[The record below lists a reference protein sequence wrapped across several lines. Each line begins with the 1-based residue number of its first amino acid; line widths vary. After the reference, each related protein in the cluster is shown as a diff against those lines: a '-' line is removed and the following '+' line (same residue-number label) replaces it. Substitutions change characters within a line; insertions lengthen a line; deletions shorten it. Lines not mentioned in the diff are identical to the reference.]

1 MHWLSDWCIFTRLSC
16 VFMLKIVFFFS
27 EISSFIN
34 QRQGKKPYFVI
45 FKWQPC
51 KFENTVFF
59 LFSSLLLLVW
69 LRINN
74 FFSHIRPFWRFAWGF
89 FFLLLSR
96 FLFLVILHTFFSFCF
111 YGQNKL
117 SASRYDCQEKNIFPC
132 TYSRESEFWDEG
144 IDEKKTRIRR
154 ENKSCLTVT
163 TAINVLSIH

>member
-96 FLFLVILHTFFSFCF
+96 FLFLVISHTFFLFAFTGKTSSPQA
-111 YGQNKL
+111 GMIVKRKISSRVRIHASQNFETKV
-117 SASRYDCQEKNIFPC
+117 SM
-132 TYSRESEFWDEG
+132 
-144 IDEKKTRIRR
+144 KKRR
-154 ENKSCLTVT
+154 E
-163 TAINVLSIH
+163 